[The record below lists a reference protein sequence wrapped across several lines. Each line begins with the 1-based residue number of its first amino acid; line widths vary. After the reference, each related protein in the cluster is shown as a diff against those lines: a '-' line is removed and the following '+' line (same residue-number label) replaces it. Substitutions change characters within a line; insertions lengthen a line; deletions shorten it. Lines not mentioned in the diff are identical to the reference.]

1 MSKNITHKI
10 LAWVESLHE
19 NSKYFYRGGLSDA
32 RRLRIRGF
40 RSIDSRGERD
50 DLRRPATGGLYHGL
64 HPGVRDAAGRF
75 GEDLPEWLRRLRG
88 RERQILGRRRL
99 PRVKIIEA

>member
-1 MSKNITHKI
+1 MGWLISP
-10 LAWVESLHE
+10 LH
-19 NSKYFYRGGLSDA
+19 GTTGDD
-32 RRLRIRGF
+32 G
-40 RSIDSRGERD
+40 D

-64 HPGVRDAAGRF
+64 HPGVRDVAGRF

-99 PRVKIIEA
+99 PRVINIEA